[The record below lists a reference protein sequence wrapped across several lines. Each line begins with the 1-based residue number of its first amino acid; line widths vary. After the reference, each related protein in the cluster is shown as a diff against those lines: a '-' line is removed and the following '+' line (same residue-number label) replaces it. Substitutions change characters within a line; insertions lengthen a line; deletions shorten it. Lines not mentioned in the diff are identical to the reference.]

1 MDIFFCIHYSSRKLL
16 ILSLSFSWYHGKG
29 ALPLPFCL
37 GQSLTFSLFTDVPV
51 LFDKEVKVLCELTCE
66 EIFSV
71 ALLLQVVQVFFISS
85 TKSQGNIFLL
95 FCTIKK
101 RNTHIAK
108 AVGKTSGSPTELAR
122 EGFKTRG
129 DGSISKVFA
138 EQA

>member
-1 MDIFFCIHYSSRKLL
+1 M
-16 ILSLSFSWYHGKG
+16 SLSFSWHHGKG
-29 ALPLPFCL
+29 AFPLLSLHMPFCL

-66 EIFSV
+66 EIVSV
-71 ALLLQVVQVFFISS
+71 ALLLQVVQVFYISS
-85 TKSQGNIFLL
+85 TKSQGNIFCCYVSL
-95 FCTIKK
+95 KK
-101 RNTHIAK
+101 KHIAK